1 MINPIHP
8 TSYPE
13 INAVLRD
20 LLAGVQA
27 VLGDHLVGMYLEGS
41 LANGDFDESSDIDFV
56 VVTDVYLGAE
66 RAKDLFAALY
76 NLHVRIAAGASPW
89 VIQLEGSYLSQH
101 ALRRYDLAGA
111 LHPNIERGVGERLK
125 LVKHDE
131 SWATHRLIL
140 RERGITLVG
149 PAPQTLMD
157 PVTPD
162 DLRLGM
168 LVVLREWATPL
179 LTNPAPMES
188 PGYQSYIVLSLCRIL
203 YTLRHGTVVSKRVAA
218 QWAIT
223 TLGKPWDALIEQA
236 LETRQSGEWA
246 GQVDMGQ
253 KTLEFIRY
261 VLEQG
266 I

>member
-125 LVKHDE
+125 STFWFCGAATCVLDE
-131 SWATHRLIL
+131 QDDAIENTH
-140 RERGITLVG
+140 
-149 PAPQTLMD
+149 
-157 PVTPD
+157 VTK
-162 DLRLGM
+162 
-168 LVVLREWATPL
+168 
-179 LTNPAPMES
+179 
-188 PGYQSYIVLSLCRIL
+188 RIL
-203 YTLRHGTVVSKRVAA
+203 PMMNERTQQAVYNNAVWCDTICHWSAMSAA
-218 QWAIT
+218 RISSTPNSADSRRLDRCGFGLKLAT
-223 TLGKPWDALIEQA
+223 WD
-236 LETRQSGEWA
+236 R
-246 GQVDMGQ
+246 
-253 KTLEFIRY
+253 
-261 VLEQG
+261 
-266 I
+266 